1 MKNLKYTGYHASDY
15 QASYGMFYS
24 ENIPAP
30 TDQVIKAMANALPA
44 GALPDLAQAVEA
56 LQWAVVQDTE
66 YGFTREPDGA
76 IRVALRTPM
85 PGVTPAMVHWWFG
98 WHSLEDNRYKLWHPR
113 AHQSARWRDGC
124 SEVSYVGRVSAIEEY
139 IGTTLEKADI
149 QFVAPEKLGLPAFDP
164 TNPKSVLYVCA
175 RVGLSIAPLDAG
187 WLIHQVRPV
196 AGGAEMRS
204 RFWMGGRYVAWRG
217 AGWLAGILNP
227 LLPLLAKL
235 PAQQARDLLTH
246 CSEEMQHLSG
256 FLPALYLKN
265 NPA

>member
-1 MKNLKYTGYHASDY
+1 MKNLKYIGYRASDF
-15 QASYGMFYS
+15 QTPYGMFYS
-24 ENIPAP
+24 EQIPAA
-30 TDQVIKAMANALPA
+30 TARVQEVMQNAMPA
-44 GALPDLAQAVEA
+44 GALPDLMQAVEA
-56 LQWAVVQDTE
+56 LQASVAQETE
-66 YGFTREPDGA
+66 YGFTREPDGS
-76 IRVALRTPM
+76 IRVALRTAM

-113 AHQSARWRDGC
+113 AHQSARWKDGQP
-124 SEVSYVGRVSAIEEY
+124 EVAYVGRVSAIEEY
-139 IGTTLEKADI
+139 IGTTMEKADI

-164 TNPKSVLYVCA
+164 VNPQSVLYVCA
-175 RVGLSIAPLDAG
+175 RVGLSKAPLDAG

-196 AGGAEMRS
+196 DGGAEMRS

-217 AGWLAGILNP
+217 AGWLAGLLNP
-227 LLPLLAKL
+227 LLPFLAKL